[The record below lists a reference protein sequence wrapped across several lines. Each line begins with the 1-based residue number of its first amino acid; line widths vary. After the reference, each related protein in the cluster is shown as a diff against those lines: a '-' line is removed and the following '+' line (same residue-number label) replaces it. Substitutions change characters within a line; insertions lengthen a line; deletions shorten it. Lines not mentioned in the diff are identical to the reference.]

1 MTIIRKTSAAAG
13 RSIAPTL
20 LDRLTFT
27 TISASDYDTIATGSS
42 DNLSNF
48 AAVSFCSHLR
58 ALSTPALA
66 SAPGSELALDN
77 QSTIYKLVRV
87 FPILVMTGY
96 WVTSDPLDQTQHPTN
111 GTSAERGGAMWA
123 IVEWINLF

>member
-1 MTIIRKTSAAAG
+1 MTLIRKTAAAAG

-48 AAVSFCSHLR
+48 ILLTLMGLGPPSPRSGSRLGISIGQSKLLQPATSKLLI
-58 ALSTPALA
+58 ALL
-66 SAPGSELALDN
+66 
-77 QSTIYKLVRV
+77 Q
-87 FPILVMTGY
+87 F
-96 WVTSDPLDQTQHPTN
+96 
-111 GTSAERGGAMWA
+111 
-123 IVEWINLF
+123 